1 MHFFTKKSIFT
12 ERITGAENAPKKIPK
27 KMISRKSFIVCAVA
41 IFMVVTISLVG
52 NIITIGDKAAEIHPW
67 AGWGFYIVLGL
78 FVLRFIVWPTLKF
91 IFTPELKGDER
102 DRIEEMEA
110 DELARYAKNLSMN
123 QQEKELFAEAE
134 TPLQGVRKVLEQRDK
149 EATQLIRKAA
159 LNVFI
164 VTGISQNGSFDII
177 TAFGMNI
184 QMINRL
190 VNLRHRRPTF
200 TQLLELYVVILSST
214 LIISLTDNIL
224 DEIDTS
230 ELFGSVAG
238 GIAKTLIASSV
249 NGAMNAYMTLRIGKM
264 TMKYLE
270 LGSKRFKQ
278 NRGKLRREARRS
290 ALKEVPAIAK
300 SGIESI
306 KESVK
311 SSTWDKITS
320 LNPLKKSTA
329 QE

>member
-1 MHFFTKKSIFT
+1 MPAKIKK
-12 ERITGAENAPKKIPK
+12 E
-27 KMISRKSFIVCAVA
+27 MVSRRSFIICAVA
-41 IFMVVTISLVG
+41 LVSIVVISLVG

-67 AGWGFYIVLGL
+67 LGWGFYIVLGL
-78 FVLRFIVWPTLKF
+78 FLLCFVVVPTLKF
-91 IFTPELKGDER
+91 IFTPELKGDGRNEI
-102 DRIEEMEA
+102 DHMES
-110 DELARYAKNLSMN
+110 DELRHYIKRLSLT
-123 QQEKELFAEAE
+123 QQERELFATAE
-134 TPLQGVRKVLEQRDK
+134 SELEGVKMIIRKRDE
-149 EATQLIRKAA
+149 EATKLVRKAA

-224 DEIDTS
+224 DEIDGN

-238 GIAKTLIASSV
+238 GLAKTLVASAV

-270 LGSKRFKQ
+270 LGSKNFKQ
-278 NRGKLRREARRS
+278 NRSKLRREARRS

-300 SGIESI
+300 SGVESI
-306 KESVK
+306 SGTMKNSAK
-311 SSTWDKITS
+311 SWFGF
-320 LNPLKKSTA
+320 
-329 QE
+329 

>member
-1 MHFFTKKSIFT
+1 MV
-12 ERITGAENAPKKIPK
+12 
-27 KMISRKSFIVCAVA
+27 SRRSFIICAVA
-41 IFMVVTISLVG
+41 LVSIVVISLVG

-67 AGWGFYIVLGL
+67 LGWGFYIVLGL
-78 FVLRFIVWPTLKF
+78 FLLCFVVVPTMKF

-102 DRIEEMEA
+102 NEIDLMES
-110 DELARYAKNLSMN
+110 DELRHYIKRLSLT
-123 QQEKELFAEAE
+123 QQERELFATAE
-134 TPLQGVRKVLEQRDK
+134 SELEGVKMIIKKRDE
-149 EATQLIRKAA
+149 EATKLVRKAA

-224 DEIDTS
+224 DEIDGN

-238 GIAKTLIASSV
+238 GLAKTLVASAV

-270 LGSKRFKQ
+270 LGSKSFKQ
-278 NRGKLRREARRS
+278 NRSKLRREARRS

-300 SGIESI
+300 SGVESI
-306 KESVK
+306 SGTMKNSAK
-311 SSTWDKITS
+311 SWFGF
-320 LNPLKKSTA
+320 
-329 QE
+329 

>member
-1 MHFFTKKSIFT
+1 MHFFRKKYNFT
-12 ERITGAENAPKKIPK
+12 HRITGRILPAKIKKE
-27 KMISRKSFIVCAVA
+27 MVSRRSFIICAVA
-41 IFMVVTISLVG
+41 LVSIVVISLVG

-67 AGWGFYIVLGL
+67 LGWGFYIVLGL
-78 FVLRFIVWPTLKF
+78 FLLCFVVVPTLKF

-102 DRIEEMEA
+102 NEIDQMES
-110 DELARYAKNLSMN
+110 DELRHYIKRLSLS
-123 QQEKELFAEAE
+123 QQERELFATAE
-134 TPLQGVRKVLEQRDK
+134 SELEGVKMIIRKRDE
-149 EATQLIRKAA
+149 EATKLVRKAA

-224 DEIDTS
+224 DEIDGN

-238 GIAKTLIASSV
+238 GLAKTLVASAV

-270 LGSKRFKQ
+270 LGSKNFKQ
-278 NRGKLRREARRS
+278 NRSKLRREARRS

-300 SGIESI
+300 SGVESI
-306 KESVK
+306 SGTMKNSAK
-311 SSTWDKITS
+311 SWFGF
-320 LNPLKKSTA
+320 
-329 QE
+329 

>member
-1 MHFFTKKSIFT
+1 MPAKIKK
-12 ERITGAENAPKKIPK
+12 E
-27 KMISRKSFIVCAVA
+27 MVSRRSFIICAVA
-41 IFMVVTISLVG
+41 LVSIVVISLVG

-67 AGWGFYIVLGL
+67 LGWGFYIVLGL
-78 FVLRFIVWPTLKF
+78 FLLCFVVLPTLKF

-102 DRIEEMEA
+102 NEIDLMES
-110 DELARYAKNLSMN
+110 DELRRYIKRLSLT
-123 QQEKELFAEAE
+123 QQERELFATAE
-134 TPLQGVRKVLEQRDK
+134 SELEGAKMVIRKRDE
-149 EATQLIRKAA
+149 EATKLVRKAA

-200 TQLLELYVVILSST
+200 TQLLELYIVILSST

-224 DEIDTS
+224 DEIDGN

-238 GIAKTLIASSV
+238 GLAKTLVASAV

-270 LGSKRFKQ
+270 LGSKNFKQ
-278 NRGKLRREARRS
+278 NRSKLRREARRS

-300 SGIESI
+300 SGVESI
-306 KESVK
+306 SGTMKNSAK
-311 SSTWDKITS
+311 SWFGF
-320 LNPLKKSTA
+320 
-329 QE
+329 

>member
-1 MHFFTKKSIFT
+1 
-12 ERITGAENAPKKIPK
+12 
-27 KMISRKSFIVCAVA
+27 MISKKSFIVCAVA

-67 AGWGFYIVLGL
+67 IGWGFYIVLGL

-91 IFTPELKGDER
+91 VCTPELKGDER
-102 DRIEEMEA
+102 ERIDEMEE
-110 DELARYAKNLSMN
+110 DELSSYIKRLSLT
-123 QQEKELFAEAE
+123 QQERDLLATAESQLEGA
-134 TPLQGVRKVLEQRDK
+134 KMVLKRRDE
-149 EATQLIRKAA
+149 EATKLVRKAA

-190 VNLRHRRPTF
+190 VSLRHRRPSF

-224 DEIDTS
+224 DEIDTG
-230 ELFGSVAG
+230 ELLGSAAG
-238 GIAKTLIASSV
+238 GIAKALISSSI

-270 LGSKRFKQ
+270 MGSKYFKQ
-278 NRGKLRREARRS
+278 NRSKIRREARRS

-300 SGIESI
+300 SGLDSI
-306 KESVK
+306 TSAVK
-311 SSTWDKITS
+311 SSTMEKLS
-320 LNPLKKSTA
+320 NLNPLKKR
-329 QE
+329 E

>member
-1 MHFFTKKSIFT
+1 MHFFRKKYNFT
-12 ERITGAENAPKKIPK
+12 HRITGRILPAKIKKE
-27 KMISRKSFIVCAVA
+27 MVSRRSFIICAVA
-41 IFMVVTISLVG
+41 LVSIVVISLVG

-67 AGWGFYIVLGL
+67 LGWGFYIVLGL
-78 FVLRFIVWPTLKF
+78 FLLCFVVVPTLKF
-91 IFTPELKGDER
+91 IFTPELKGDGRNEI
-102 DRIEEMEA
+102 DQMES
-110 DELARYAKNLSMN
+110 DELRHYIKRLSLT
-123 QQEKELFAEAE
+123 QQERELFATAE
-134 TPLQGVRKVLEQRDK
+134 SELEGVKMIIRKRDE
-149 EATQLIRKAA
+149 EATKLVRKAA

-224 DEIDTS
+224 DEIDGN

-238 GIAKTLIASSV
+238 GLAKTLVASAV

-270 LGSKRFKQ
+270 LGSKNFKQ
-278 NRGKLRREARRS
+278 NRSKLRREARRS

-300 SGIESI
+300 SGVESI
-306 KESVK
+306 SGTMKNSAK
-311 SSTWDKITS
+311 SWFGF
-320 LNPLKKSTA
+320 
-329 QE
+329 

>member
-1 MHFFTKKSIFT
+1 MV
-12 ERITGAENAPKKIPK
+12 
-27 KMISRKSFIVCAVA
+27 SRRSFIICAVA
-41 IFMVVTISLVG
+41 LVSIVVISLVG

-67 AGWGFYIVLGL
+67 LGWGFYIVLGL
-78 FVLRFIVWPTLKF
+78 FLLCFVVVPTLKF

-102 DRIEEMEA
+102 NEIDHMES
-110 DELARYAKNLSMN
+110 DELRHYIKRLSLT
-123 QQEKELFAEAE
+123 QQERELFATAE
-134 TPLQGVRKVLEQRDK
+134 SELEGVKMVIRKRDE
-149 EATQLIRKAA
+149 EATKLVRKAA

-224 DEIDTS
+224 DEIDGN

-238 GIAKTLIASSV
+238 GLAKTLVASAV

-270 LGSKRFKQ
+270 LGSKNFKQ
-278 NRGKLRREARRS
+278 NRSKFRREARRS

-300 SGIESI
+300 SGVESI
-306 KESVK
+306 SGTMKNSAK
-311 SSTWDKITS
+311 SWFGF
-320 LNPLKKSTA
+320 
-329 QE
+329 

>member
-1 MHFFTKKSIFT
+1 
-12 ERITGAENAPKKIPK
+12 
-27 KMISRKSFIVCAVA
+27 MISRKSFFICAAALFA
-41 IFMVVTISLVG
+41 IVTISLVG

-67 AGWGFYIVLGL
+67 VGWGFYIVLGL

-91 IFTPELKGDER
+91 LFTPELKGDER
-102 DRIEEMEA
+102 DRIDEMES
-110 DELARYAKNLSMN
+110 DELKSYIKKMSLT
-123 QQEKELFAEAE
+123 QQERDLFATAE
-134 TPLQGVRKVLEQRDK
+134 GDLEGVKMILKKRDE
-149 EATQLIRKAA
+149 EATRLIRKAA

-177 TAFGMNI
+177 TAFGMNL
-184 QMINRL
+184 QMINRI

-200 TQLLELYVVILSST
+200 TQLLELYVVIIAST

-238 GIAKTLIASSV
+238 GLAKTLVSSSI

-270 LGSKRFKQ
+270 LGSKNFKQ
-278 NRGKLRREARRS
+278 NRSKIRREVRRS
-290 ALKEVPAIAK
+290 AIKEVPAIAK
-300 SGIESI
+300 SGL
-306 KESVK
+306 ESVTNAVK
-311 SSTWDKITS
+311 STTMEKLSN
-320 LNPLKKSTA
+320 LNPLKK
-329 QE
+329 

>member
-1 MHFFTKKSIFT
+1 MV
-12 ERITGAENAPKKIPK
+12 
-27 KMISRKSFIVCAVA
+27 SRRSFIICAVA
-41 IFMVVTISLVG
+41 LVSIVVISLVG

-67 AGWGFYIVLGL
+67 LGWGFYIVLGL
-78 FVLRFIVWPTLKF
+78 FLLCFVVVPTLKF

-102 DRIEEMEA
+102 NEIDLMES
-110 DELARYAKNLSMN
+110 DELRHYIKRLSLS
-123 QQEKELFAEAE
+123 QQERELFATAE
-134 TPLQGVRKVLEQRDK
+134 SELEGVKMVIRKRDE
-149 EATQLIRKAA
+149 EATKLVRKAA

-224 DEIDTS
+224 DEIDGN

-238 GIAKTLIASSV
+238 GLAKTLVASAV

-270 LGSKRFKQ
+270 LGSKNFKQ
-278 NRGKLRREARRS
+278 NRSKLRREARRS

-300 SGIESI
+300 SGIENI

-320 LNPLKKSTA
+320 FNPLKKGTA

>member
-1 MHFFTKKSIFT
+1 MV
-12 ERITGAENAPKKIPK
+12 
-27 KMISRKSFIVCAVA
+27 SRRSFIICAVA
-41 IFMVVTISLVG
+41 LVSIVVISLVG

-67 AGWGFYIVLGL
+67 LGWGFYIVLGL
-78 FVLRFIVWPTLKF
+78 FLLCFVVVPTLKF

-102 DRIEEMEA
+102 NEIDHMES
-110 DELARYAKNLSMN
+110 DELHRYIKRLSLT
-123 QQEKELFAEAE
+123 QQERELFATAE
-134 TPLQGVRKVLEQRDK
+134 SELEGVKMVIRKRDE
-149 EATQLIRKAA
+149 EATKLVRKAA

-224 DEIDTS
+224 DEIDGN

-238 GIAKTLIASSV
+238 GLAKTLVASAV

-270 LGSKRFKQ
+270 LGSKNFKQ
-278 NRGKLRREARRS
+278 NRSKLRREARRS

-300 SGIESI
+300 SGVESI
-306 KESVK
+306 SGTMKNSAK
-311 SSTWDKITS
+311 SWFGF
-320 LNPLKKSTA
+320 
-329 QE
+329 

>member
-1 MHFFTKKSIFT
+1 MV
-12 ERITGAENAPKKIPK
+12 
-27 KMISRKSFIVCAVA
+27 SRRSFIICAAALVS
-41 IFMVVTISLVG
+41 IVVISLVG
-52 NIITIGDKAAEIHPW
+52 NIITIGDKATEIHPW
-67 AGWGFYIVLGL
+67 LGWGFYIVLGL
-78 FVLRFIVWPTLKF
+78 FLLCFVVVPTLKF
-91 IFTPELKGDER
+91 IFTPELKGDRRNE
-102 DRIEEMEA
+102 IEGMES
-110 DELARYAKNLSMN
+110 DELHRYIKRLSLT
-123 QQEKELFAEAE
+123 QQERELFATAE
-134 TPLQGVRKVLEQRDK
+134 SELEGVKMVIKRRDE
-149 EATQLIRKAA
+149 EATKLVRKAA

-224 DEIDTS
+224 DEIDGN

-238 GIAKTLIASSV
+238 GLAKTLVASAV

-270 LGSKRFKQ
+270 LGSKTFKQ
-278 NRGKLRREARRS
+278 NRSKFRREARRS

-300 SGIESI
+300 SGVESI
-306 KESVK
+306 SGTMKNSAK
-311 SSTWDKITS
+311 SWFGF
-320 LNPLKKSTA
+320 
-329 QE
+329 

>member
-1 MHFFTKKSIFT
+1 MV
-12 ERITGAENAPKKIPK
+12 
-27 KMISRKSFIVCAVA
+27 SRRSFIICAVA
-41 IFMVVTISLVG
+41 LVSIVVISLVG

-67 AGWGFYIVLGL
+67 LGWGFYIVLGL
-78 FVLRFIVWPTLKF
+78 FLLCFVVLPTLKF
-91 IFTPELKGDER
+91 IFTPELKGDGRNEI
-102 DRIEEMEA
+102 DQMES
-110 DELARYAKNLSMN
+110 DELRHYIKRLSLS
-123 QQEKELFAEAE
+123 QQERELFATAE
-134 TPLQGVRKVLEQRDK
+134 SELEGVKMIIRKRDE
-149 EATQLIRKAA
+149 EATKLVRKAA

-224 DEIDTS
+224 DEIDGN

-238 GIAKTLIASSV
+238 GLAKTLVASAV

-270 LGSKRFKQ
+270 LGSKNFKQ
-278 NRGKLRREARRS
+278 NRSKLRREARRS

-300 SGIESI
+300 SGVESI
-306 KESVK
+306 SGTMKNSAK
-311 SSTWDKITS
+311 SWFGF
-320 LNPLKKSTA
+320 
-329 QE
+329 

>member
-1 MHFFTKKSIFT
+1 MV
-12 ERITGAENAPKKIPK
+12 
-27 KMISRKSFIVCAVA
+27 SRRSFIICAVA
-41 IFMVVTISLVG
+41 LVSIVVISLVG

-67 AGWGFYIVLGL
+67 LGWGFYIVLGL
-78 FVLRFIVWPTLKF
+78 FLLCFVVLPTLKF

-102 DRIEEMEA
+102 NEIDQMES
-110 DELARYAKNLSMN
+110 DELRHYIKRLSLT
-123 QQEKELFAEAE
+123 QQERELFATAE
-134 TPLQGVRKVLEQRDK
+134 SELEGVKMVIRKRDE
-149 EATQLIRKAA
+149 EATKLVRKAA

-224 DEIDTS
+224 DEIDGN

-238 GIAKTLIASSV
+238 GLAKTLVASAV

-270 LGSKRFKQ
+270 LGSKSFKQ
-278 NRGKLRREARRS
+278 NRSKFRREARRS

-300 SGIESI
+300 SGVESI
-306 KESVK
+306 SGTMKNSAK
-311 SSTWDKITS
+311 SWFGF
-320 LNPLKKSTA
+320 
-329 QE
+329 

>member
-1 MHFFTKKSIFT
+1 MV
-12 ERITGAENAPKKIPK
+12 
-27 KMISRKSFIVCAVA
+27 SRRSFIICAVA
-41 IFMVVTISLVG
+41 LVSIVVISLVG

-67 AGWGFYIVLGL
+67 LGWGFYIVLGL
-78 FVLRFIVWPTLKF
+78 FLLCFVVVPTLKF

-102 DRIEEMEA
+102 NEIDHMES
-110 DELARYAKNLSMN
+110 DELRHYIKRLSLT
-123 QQEKELFAEAE
+123 QQERELFATAE
-134 TPLQGVRKVLEQRDK
+134 SELEGVKMIIRKRDE
-149 EATQLIRKAA
+149 EATKLVRKAA

-224 DEIDTS
+224 DEIDGN

-238 GIAKTLIASSV
+238 GLAKTLVASAV

-270 LGSKRFKQ
+270 LGSKNFKQ
-278 NRGKLRREARRS
+278 NRSKLRREARRS

-300 SGIESI
+300 SGVESI
-306 KESVK
+306 SGTMKNSAK
-311 SSTWDKITS
+311 SWFGF
-320 LNPLKKSTA
+320 
-329 QE
+329 

>member
-1 MHFFTKKSIFT
+1 MHFFRKKYNFT
-12 ERITGAENAPKKIPK
+12 HRITGRILPAKIKKE
-27 KMISRKSFIVCAVA
+27 MVSRRSFIICAVA
-41 IFMVVTISLVG
+41 LVSIVVISLVG

-67 AGWGFYIVLGL
+67 LGWGFYIVLGL
-78 FVLRFIVWPTLKF
+78 FLLCFVVVPTLKF

-102 DRIEEMEA
+102 NEIDLMES
-110 DELARYAKNLSMN
+110 DELRHYIKRLSLT
-123 QQEKELFAEAE
+123 QQERELFATAE
-134 TPLQGVRKVLEQRDK
+134 SELEGVKMIIRKRDE
-149 EATQLIRKAA
+149 EATKLVRKAA

-224 DEIDTS
+224 DEIDGN

-238 GIAKTLIASSV
+238 GLAKTLVASAV

-270 LGSKRFKQ
+270 LGSKNFKQ
-278 NRGKLRREARRS
+278 NRSKLRREARRS

-300 SGIESI
+300 SGVESI
-306 KESVK
+306 SGTMKNSAK
-311 SSTWDKITS
+311 SWFGF
-320 LNPLKKSTA
+320 
-329 QE
+329 

>member
-1 MHFFTKKSIFT
+1 MPAKIKK
-12 ERITGAENAPKKIPK
+12 E
-27 KMISRKSFIVCAVA
+27 MVSRRSFIICAVA
-41 IFMVVTISLVG
+41 LVSIVVISLVG

-67 AGWGFYIVLGL
+67 LGWGFYIVLGL
-78 FVLRFIVWPTLKF
+78 FLLCFVVVPTLKF

-102 DRIEEMEA
+102 NEIDQMES
-110 DELARYAKNLSMN
+110 DELSRYIKRLSLT
-123 QQEKELFAEAE
+123 QQERELFASAE
-134 TPLQGVRKVLEQRDK
+134 SELEGVKMVIRKRDE
-149 EATQLIRKAA
+149 EATKLVRKAA

-224 DEIDTS
+224 DEIDGN

-238 GIAKTLIASSV
+238 GLAKTLVASAV

-270 LGSKRFKQ
+270 LGSKNFKQ
-278 NRGKLRREARRS
+278 NRSKLRREARRS

-300 SGIESI
+300 SGVESI
-306 KESVK
+306 SGTMKNSAK
-311 SSTWDKITS
+311 SWFGF
-320 LNPLKKSTA
+320 
-329 QE
+329 

>member
-1 MHFFTKKSIFT
+1 MPAKIKK
-12 ERITGAENAPKKIPK
+12 E
-27 KMISRKSFIVCAVA
+27 MVSRRSFIICAVA
-41 IFMVVTISLVG
+41 LVSIVVISLVG

-67 AGWGFYIVLGL
+67 LGWGFYIVLGL
-78 FVLRFIVWPTLKF
+78 FLLCFVVVPTLKF

-102 DRIEEMEA
+102 NEIDLMES
-110 DELARYAKNLSMN
+110 DELRRYIKRLSLT
-123 QQEKELFAEAE
+123 QQERELFATAE
-134 TPLQGVRKVLEQRDK
+134 SELEGVKMVIRKRDE
-149 EATQLIRKAA
+149 EATKLVRKAA

-224 DEIDTS
+224 DEIDGN

-238 GIAKTLIASSV
+238 GLAKTLVASAV

-270 LGSKRFKQ
+270 LGSKNFKQ
-278 NRGKLRREARRS
+278 NRSKLRREARRS

-300 SGIESI
+300 SGVESI
-306 KESVK
+306 SGTMKNSAK
-311 SSTWDKITS
+311 SWFGF
-320 LNPLKKSTA
+320 
-329 QE
+329 